1 MDIVKQSLAITF
13 VFALLWAALWFLRK
27 RGNVR
32 IGFPRAHAAHGVLE
46 SRGKLALGP
55 QHSIH
60 VVRFGEQDMVVAVHP
75 AGVTLLRGP
84 SRIPLANARG
94 SEASIHRQEA
104 SSPGGLVL
112 GQTKASRQPLAKH
125 AVVKPSAGQNFGR
138 PSYPTDAVG
147 PGIV

>member
-13 VFALLWAALWFLRK
+13 VFTLLWAALWFLRQ

-32 IGFPRAHAAHGVLE
+32 IGFPRARAAHGLLE

-60 VVRFGEQDMVVAVHP
+60 VVRIGGQDMVLAVHP
-75 AGVTLLRGP
+75 AGVTLLSPP
-84 SRIPLANARG
+84 SHARD
-94 SEASIHRQEA
+94 SI
-104 SSPGGLVL
+104 
-112 GQTKASRQPLAKH
+112 
-125 AVVKPSAGQNFGR
+125 
-138 PSYPTDAVG
+138 G